1 MSPLLRAGLVGL
13 VLVGTL
19 AATGCAGG
27 DPDAGLLRADGVSA
41 RLVPVGDAA
50 ALPDVVAATRRIG
63 TTTLKLAPRDTNAVV
78 SPSSLVLALGM
89 LTEGARGSTLT
100 ALEGALGATGED
112 RRDALAALRGA
123 LLAKDGDP
131 AAATADEL
139 PERPIIHLASRIVTD
154 DGFEVDPAYL
164 DALADVFDAG
174 VQETDL
180 GSQAGMD
187 VLSAWLRH
195 HTGGLIEKTAIE
207 PNPDLR
213 LVLQDAIL
221 LAARWQTPF
230 EHPATAPR
238 PFTLPDGSAV
248 DTETMAAMTSFAY
261 AEVAGWRAVRLP
273 YVEALHADVLLPPQG
288 TDPAQAT
295 PELLAEV
302 SAALDAAAPELIDLT
317 LPTLDIGPDKLD
329 LLDVLPAIGAPVL
342 CADAP
347 DLSGMGPGDLCVL
360 QAVQQA
366 VLQVDED
373 GTVAAA
379 VTEIGVGESAAP
391 LPDHQLHFDRPF
403 LLTIS
408 HTETAWPLFL
418 AAIRDPRH

>member
-1 MSPLLRAGLVGL
+1 MSPLLRAGLIGL

-100 ALEGALGATGED
+100 ALEGALGATGEG
-112 RRDALAALRGA
+112 RRNALAALRGA
-123 LLAKDGDP
+123 LLANDGDP

-174 VQETDL
+174 MQQADL

-187 VLSAWLRH
+187 VLSAWIRH

-221 LAARWQTPF
+221 FAARWQTPF
-230 EHPATAPR
+230 EHSATAPR

-273 YVEALHADVLLPPQG
+273 YVKALHADVLLPPQG
-288 TDPAQAT
+288 TDPGQAT

-302 SAALDAAAPELIDLT
+302 SAALDAAAPKLIDLT
-317 LPTLDIGPDKLD
+317 LPTLDIGPDTLN

-347 DLSGMGPGDLCVL
+347 DLSGIGPGDLCVL

-379 VTEIGVGESAAP
+379 VTEFGVGETAAP
-391 LPDHQLHFDRPF
+391 QPDHQLHFDRPF

>member
-1 MSPLLRAGLVGL
+1 MSSLLRSGLVGL
-13 VLVGTL
+13 VVVGIL

-27 DPDAGLLRADGVSA
+27 DPDAGLLRAAGVSA

-50 ALPDVVAATRRIG
+50 GLPDVVAATRRIG
-63 TTTLKLAPRDTNAVV
+63 TTTIKLAPRDTNAVV

-89 LTEGARGSTLT
+89 LTEGARGSTLA

-123 LLAKDGDP
+123 LLATDGDP

-139 PERPIIHLASRIVTD
+139 PESPITHLASRIVTD
-154 DGFEVDPAYL
+154 DGFEVDPTYL

-174 VQETDL
+174 VQQTDL
-180 GSQAGMD
+180 GSPAGMD
-187 VLSAWLRH
+187 VLSAWTRH
-195 HTGGLIEKTAIE
+195 HTGGLIEQTAIE

-230 EHPATAPR
+230 EHSATAPR
-238 PFTLPDGSAV
+238 PFTLPDGSQV
-248 DTETMAAMTSFAY
+248 DTETMAAMTSFGY

-273 YVEALHADVLLPPQG
+273 YVEALHADLVLPPEG

-295 PELLAEV
+295 PELGAEV
-302 SAALDAAAPELIDLT
+302 SAALDAAAPALIDLT
-317 LPTLDIGPDKLD
+317 LPTLDIGPDTLG

-366 VLQVDED
+366 VLQVDEE

-379 VTEIGVGESAAP
+379 VTEIGVGETAAP
-391 LPDHQLHFDRPF
+391 QPDHQVHLDRPF

>member
-1 MSPLLRAGLVGL
+1 MSPLFRAGLVGL

-63 TTTLKLAPRDTNAVV
+63 TTSLRLAPGDTNTVV

-89 LTEGARGSTLT
+89 LTEGARGSTLA
-100 ALEGALGATGED
+100 ALDAALGATGED

-123 LLAKDGDP
+123 LLANDGDP
-131 AAATADEL
+131 AAATAEEL

-154 DGFEVDPAYL
+154 DGFEVSPAYL

-174 VQETDL
+174 VQRTDL

-187 VLSAWLRH
+187 VLSAWIRH

-230 EHPATAPR
+230 EHHATARR
-238 PFTLPDGSAV
+238 PFTLPNGSAV

-317 LPTLDIGPDKLD
+317 LPTLDIGPDTLN

-379 VTEIGVGESAAP
+379 VTEIGVGEAAAP
-391 LPDHQLHFDRPF
+391 VPDHQLHFDRPF

-418 AAIRDPRH
+418 AAVRDPRH

>member
-1 MSPLLRAGLVGL
+1 MSSLLRSGLVGL
-13 VLVGTL
+13 VVVGIL

-27 DPDAGLLRADGVSA
+27 DPDAGLLRAAGVSA

-50 ALPDVVAATRRIG
+50 GLPDVVAATRRIG
-63 TTTLKLAPRDTNAVV
+63 TTTIKLAPRDTNAVV

-89 LTEGARGSTLT
+89 LTEGARGSTLA

-123 LLAKDGDP
+123 LLATDGDP

-139 PERPIIHLASRIVTD
+139 PESPITHLASRIVTD
-154 DGFEVDPAYL
+154 DGFEVDPTYL

-174 VQETDL
+174 VQQTDL
-180 GSQAGMD
+180 GSPAGMD
-187 VLSAWLRH
+187 VLSAWTRH
-195 HTGGLIEKTAIE
+195 HTGGLIEQTAIE

-221 LAARWQTPF
+221 LAARWQQPF
-230 EHPATAPR
+230 EQSATAPR
-238 PFTLPDGSAV
+238 PFTLTDGSQV
-248 DTETMAAMTSFAY
+248 DTETMAAMISLGY

-273 YVEALHADVLLPPQG
+273 YVEALHADLVLPPEG

-295 PELLAEV
+295 PELGAEV
-302 SAALDAAAPELIDLT
+302 SAALDAAAPALIDLT
-317 LPTLDIGPDKLD
+317 LPTLDIGPDALG

-379 VTEIGVGESAAP
+379 VTEIGVGETAAP
-391 LPDHQLHFDRPF
+391 QPDHQVHLDRPF

>member
-1 MSPLLRAGLVGL
+1 MSSLLRAGLVGL

-27 DPDAGLLRADGVSA
+27 DPGARLLRADGVSA
-41 RLVPVGDAA
+41 RLVPVGDAT

-63 TTTLKLAPRDTNAVV
+63 TTTLRLAPRDTNNVV

-89 LTEGARGSTLT
+89 LTEGARGSTLA
-100 ALEGALGATGED
+100 ALDAALGTTGED
-112 RRDALAALRGA
+112 RRAALAALRGA
-123 LLAKDGDP
+123 LLANDGDP

-139 PERPIIHLASRIVTD
+139 PERPIIHLASRVVTD

-174 VQETDL
+174 VQQADL
-180 GSQAGMD
+180 GSEAGMD
-187 VLSAWLRH
+187 VLSAWIRH
-195 HTGGLIEKTAIE
+195 HTGGLIEKTGIE
-207 PNPDLR
+207 PDPDLR

-230 EHPATAPR
+230 EHHATAPR
-238 PFTLPDGSAV
+238 PFTLPDGSPV
-248 DTETMAAMTSFAY
+248 DTKTMAAMSSFAY
-261 AEVAGWRAVRLP
+261 AEVEGWRAVRLP
-273 YVEALHADVLLPPQG
+273 YVEALHADVLLPPPG
-288 TDPAQAT
+288 TDPAEAS

-302 SAALDAAAPELIDLT
+302 SAALDSAKPELIDLT
-317 LPTLDIGPDKLD
+317 LPTLDLKPEKLG

-347 DLSGMGPGDLCVL
+347 DLSGMGPGDLCVG

-366 VLQVDED
+366 VLKVDEE

-379 VTEIGVGESAAP
+379 VTEIGVVEVSAP
-391 LPDHQLHFDRPF
+391 TPDHTLHFDRPF

>member
-1 MSPLLRAGLVGL
+1 M
-13 VLVGTL
+13 
-19 AATGCAGG
+19 
-27 DPDAGLLRADGVSA
+27 
-41 RLVPVGDAA
+41 
-50 ALPDVVAATRRIG
+50 G
-63 TTTLKLAPRDTNAVV
+63 TTTLQLAPRDTNAVV

-100 ALEGALGATGED
+100 ALEGALGATGEE

-123 LLAKDGDP
+123 LLAMDGDP

-154 DGFEVDPAYL
+154 DGFAVDPAYL

-174 VQETDL
+174 VQQTDL

-187 VLSAWLRH
+187 VLSAWIRH
-195 HTGGLIEKTAIE
+195 HTGGLIQKTAIE

-221 LAARWQTPF
+221 LAARWQSPF
-230 EHPATAPR
+230 EQPATAPR
-238 PFTLPDGSAV
+238 PFTLPGGRAV

-273 YVEALHADVLLPPQG
+273 YVTALHADVLLPPQG

-317 LPTLDIGPDKLD
+317 LPTLDIGPDTLK
-329 LLDVLPAIGAPVL
+329 LLDALPAIGAPVL

-360 QAVQQA
+360 QAVQQS
-366 VLQVDED
+366 VLKVDEE

-379 VTEIGVGESAAP
+379 VTEIGVGETAAP
-391 LPDHQLHFDRPF
+391 QPEHQLHVDRPF